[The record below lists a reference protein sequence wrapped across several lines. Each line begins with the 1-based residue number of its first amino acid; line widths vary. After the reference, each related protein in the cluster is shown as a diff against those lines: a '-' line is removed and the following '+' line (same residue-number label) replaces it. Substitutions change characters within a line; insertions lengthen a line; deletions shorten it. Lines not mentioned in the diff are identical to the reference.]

1 MHIPMPAAL
10 FLCTCLGAHAA
21 ADEQHIGLIK
31 NVSGAVRVE
40 RGGAT
45 LAADPGMQLR
55 VSDRLVSGP
64 ADTAGV
70 VFRDGTLLSVG
81 PSSVVHLRDYVFEPK
96 QSRYRF
102 DLFLA
107 KGSAVYASGKIGK
120 LSPESVRVDTPAA
133 TVGVRGTRFL
143 IQAE

>member
-1 MHIPMPAAL
+1 MLAAL
-10 FLCTCLGAHAA
+10 FLCTSVGTRAA
-21 ADEQHIGLIK
+21 QDEQHIGLIK
-31 NVSGAVRVE
+31 NMTGAVRVE
-40 RGGAT
+40 RANASLT
-45 LAADPGMQLR
+45 AEPGMQLQ
-55 VSDRLVSGP
+55 VSDRLVSGVGD
-64 ADTAGV
+64 AAGV

-96 QSRYRF
+96 SSKYRF

-107 KGSAVYASGKIGK
+107 KGSAIYASGKIGK

-143 IQAE
+143 IEAE